1 MAETIWDYALV
12 TLAQVK
18 EFVLNDSTVAT
29 FDDALTAMVNEVS
42 HAIET
47 YCGRKFKE
55 RTGLTEYHN
64 PKGGTVVSLKNF
76 PVTGTTAFALY
87 DDPNRNYGSDTLI
100 AATDYFLDLETGVIH
115 LTNDGEF
122 SSAPG
127 AVKAFYSAG
136 YATDSIPYT
145 LQRACKKWVA
155 RIWKERVNQAW
166 DLKSLGA
173 AGETT
178 SFDLDAMPKDV
189 KKLLNM
195 FKRVRV

>member
-1 MAETIWDYALV
+1 MGETLWDYALV
-12 TLAQVK
+12 SRAQVK
-18 EFVLNDSTVAT
+18 EFVLNDSSVTT

-42 HAIET
+42 QAIET
-47 YCGRKFKE
+47 YCGRKFAE

-87 DDPNRNYGSDTLI
+87 DDPDRNYGSGTLI
-100 AATDYFLDLETGVIH
+100 AAADYFLDLETGVIH
-115 LTNDGEF
+115 LDNDGEF

-127 AVKAFYSAG
+127 AVKVIYSAG
-136 YATDSIPYT
+136 YATIPYS

-155 RIWKERVNQAW
+155 RIFKERQKQEW
-166 DLKSLGA
+166 GLKSLGG

-178 SFDLDAMPKDV
+178 TYDLSAIPKDV
-189 KKLLNM
+189 LKLLNM